1 MWGVTMQAIKA
12 YYDGKAFVP
21 LSPIRIM
28 TNQSA
33 IVTILDEE
41 PKEPQTKPHED
52 YFGVLSD
59 KDYNEISEALLE
71 TQRVDKN
78 EW

>member
-1 MWGVTMQAIKA
+1 MIAVKA

-21 LSPIRIM
+21 LSPIKIT

-33 IVTILDEE
+33 IITILDEE
-41 PKEPQTKPHED
+41 LKEPQAKPHEN

-59 KDYNEISEALLE
+59 EDYNEISEALLE
-71 TQRVDKN
+71 TQRVDTN

>member
-1 MWGVTMQAIKA
+1 MQAVKA
-12 YYDGKAFVP
+12 YYDGKVFVP
-21 LSPIRIM
+21 LSPIKIM

-41 PKEPQTKPHED
+41 LKEPQVKIHED
-52 YFGVLSD
+52 YFGILSD
-59 KDYNEISEALLE
+59 EDYNEISEALLE
-71 TQRVDKN
+71 TQRIDTN

>member
-1 MWGVTMQAIKA
+1 MQAVKA

-21 LSPIRIM
+21 LSPIKI
-28 TNQSA
+28 TINQSA

-41 PKEPQTKPHED
+41 LKEPQTKSYED

-59 KDYNEISEALLE
+59 EDYNEISEALLE
-71 TQRVDKN
+71 TQRIDKD

>member
-1 MWGVTMQAIKA
+1 MQAIKA

-41 PKEPQTKPHED
+41 LKEPQVKPHEG

-59 KDYNEISEALLE
+59 EDYNEISEALLE

>member
-1 MWGVTMQAIKA
+1 MQAVKA
-12 YYDGKAFVP
+12 YYDGRAFVP
-21 LSPIRIM
+21 LSPIKIT

-41 PKEPQTKPHED
+41 LKKPQAKPHED
-52 YFGVLSD
+52 YFGILSD
-59 KDYNEISEALLE
+59 EDYNEISEALLE
-71 TQRVDKN
+71 TQRIDKD